1 MTKIHIY
8 KFFSY
13 RKDIIMLVNLN
24 FMVEKGSQL
33 AKSSILKPAQ
43 HLNNQ
48 EIKYAPKQFKANI
61 AKTAFPRLHENINEI
76 ATMRKAGVTQNEI
89 AERFGVVRT
98 TVQRF
103 LKTHLAGVI
112 PENKE
117 FLNAVKT
124 YFSAKTLE
132 EKNIAFQAVDPFL
145 QKMAKEKF
153 KMQKNCS
160 YDDCLQDLRL
170 NFVNVTNKNKE
181 NPNFKISQFLY
192 EFKRNAFKPTV
203 SPEKPIRIQLS
214 ELEKDG
220 SPIAEMDL
228 GINAFEENDYKSK
241 QILNSGLSDRERM
254 IVNSL
259 TSKNKSVD
267 EIGTI
272 LGLAKIY
279 IEMIIFRIDSKLGS
293 FKDLPRKPKP
303 LQ

>member
-1 MTKIHIY
+1 
-8 KFFSY
+8 
-13 RKDIIMLVNLN
+13 MLVNLN

-48 EIKYAPKQFKANI
+48 EIKYAPKQFRDNI
-61 AKTAFPRLHENINEI
+61 AKTASQRLQENINEI

-89 AERFGVVRT
+89 AERFGVDRT

-103 LKTHLAGVI
+103 LRTHLAGVI

-192 EFKRNAFKPTV
+192 EFKRNTFKPTV
-203 SPEKPIRIQLS
+203 SPEKPIRIQLN

>member
-1 MTKIHIY
+1 
-8 KFFSY
+8 
-13 RKDIIMLVNLN
+13 MLVNLN

-48 EIKYAPKQFKANI
+48 EIKYAPKQFKVNI

-103 LKTHLAGVI
+103 LRTHLAGVI

-241 QILNSGLSDRERM
+241 QILNSCLSDRERM

-272 LGLAKIY
+272 LGLAKDR
-279 IEMIIFRIDSKLGS
+279 IERIIFRIDSKLGS

>member
-1 MTKIHIY
+1 
-8 KFFSY
+8 
-13 RKDIIMLVNLN
+13 MLVNLN

-103 LKTHLAGVI
+103 LRTYLAGVI

-241 QILNSGLSDRERM
+241 QILNSCLSDRERM

-272 LGLAKIY
+272 LGLAKDR
-279 IEMIIFRIDSKLGS
+279 IERIIFRIDSKLGS

>member
-1 MTKIHIY
+1 MAKIHIY

-61 AKTAFPRLHENINEI
+61 ARTAFPRLHENINEI

-103 LKTHLAGVI
+103 LRTHLAGVI

-272 LGLAKIY
+272 LGLAKVY

>member
-1 MTKIHIY
+1 M
-8 KFFSY
+8 F
-13 RKDIIMLVNLN
+13 VNLN

-61 AKTAFPRLHENINEI
+61 AKTAFPRLHENINEV

-103 LKTHLAGVI
+103 LRTHLAGVI

-241 QILNSGLSDRERM
+241 QILNSCLSDRERM

>member
-1 MTKIHIY
+1 
-8 KFFSY
+8 
-13 RKDIIMLVNLN
+13 MLVNLN

-61 AKTAFPRLHENINEI
+61 AKTAFPRLHENINEV

-103 LKTHLAGVI
+103 LRTHLAGVI

-124 YFSAKTLE
+124 YFFAKTLE

-203 SPEKPIRIQLS
+203 SPEKPIRIQLN

-241 QILNSGLSDRERM
+241 QILNSCLSDRERM

-272 LGLAKIY
+272 LGLAKDR
-279 IEMIIFRIDSKLGS
+279 IERIIFRIDSKLGS

>member
-1 MTKIHIY
+1 
-8 KFFSY
+8 
-13 RKDIIMLVNLN
+13 MLVNLN

-103 LKTHLAGVI
+103 LRTHLAGVI

-170 NFVNVTNKNKE
+170 NFVNVINKNKE

-279 IEMIIFRIDSKLGS
+279 IEMILFRIDSKLGS